1 MESINL
7 KKALRQIRLDDTP
20 ESPVYTLDFTNA
32 GISGKSEAMRAALGK
47 FVQLSQGAKDGT
59 LDDGDSEIL
68 ADAYEAVV
76 SIMLGEEAWPEIV
89 EYIGGGIAPARMT
102 VVLMP
107 LVLWLL
113 DQYNDIM
120 TANDNRVVAK
130 YLRGSVG
137 DSAL

>member
-7 KKALRQIRLDDTP
+7 KKAVRQIRLDDTP

-32 GISGKSEAMRAALGK
+32 GISGKSEAMRDALGK

-59 LDDGDSEIL
+59 LGDGDSEIL

-76 SIMLGEEAWPEIV
+76 GIMLGEEAWPEIV

-113 DQYNDIM
+113 DQYIM